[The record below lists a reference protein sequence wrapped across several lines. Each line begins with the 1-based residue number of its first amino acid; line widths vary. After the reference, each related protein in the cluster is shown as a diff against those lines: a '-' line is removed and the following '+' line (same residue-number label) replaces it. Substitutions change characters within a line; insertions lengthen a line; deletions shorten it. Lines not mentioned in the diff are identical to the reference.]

1 MSPQEALVY
10 FEIDADY
17 QQMELLDVMD
27 ERLFQIKNEVLQ
39 KIQVPALLLKRKK
52 ECDKILEALEAL
64 HMREDITPPP
74 FPSTVLPQE
83 PINFLENYESLL
95 ASAKLVVFNARNPQ
109 TLSVA
114 IDFIIQLQQQYTA
127 SFSSIFNAYGPF
139 DSDSIPVNSVF
150 ESGVVIRAL
159 KSNEVNEEIRQLIFN
174 EGARIK
180 KLLSLG

>member
-1 MSPQEALVY
+1 MSPQEALQY
-10 FEIDADY
+10 FEIDPDY
-17 QQMELLDVMD
+17 QQMELLDIMD

-64 HMREDITPPP
+64 HMKEDITPPP
-74 FPSTVLPQE
+74 FPEATLPTD
-83 PINFLENYESLL
+83 PISFLENYESRL

-109 TLSVA
+109 TLSEAV
-114 IDFIIQLQQQYTA
+114 DFIIELQQQYNA
-127 SFSSIFNAYGPF
+127 SFDSIFSAFGPF
-139 DSDSIPVNSVF
+139 ESDSISVNSNF

-159 KSNEVNEEIRQLIFN
+159 KSNEVNDEIRQLILN
-174 EGARIK
+174 EGSRIK